1 MKNTDQKASPN
12 PKEKVTAR
20 AVIVWAAACLVY
32 IAAVTSRTS
41 FGVAGVEAIDRFQV
55 DATRIAV
62 FTSVQVGVYAF
73 AQIPM
78 GMLIDK
84 FGPRKLLAIG
94 ALIMGVGQIIL
105 GLTDAYG
112 VAIIARV
119 LIGAGDASIFLSVMR
134 ILPSWFPLKATP
146 IFTQLTTSLGQLGQF
161 ISAVPFLALLG
172 ASGWTTAFVSLGAVV
187 SIIALAALIAVRD
200 TPAIPAAQAAE
211 KAAAKAQTKPAETSV
226 TPVKNSLGTSLKLII
241 RNPLCWQGFFIHY
254 TLMLWLNVFNLM
266 WGLPMMTLGM
276 GLSTS
281 TVGIVL
287 TVSTIC
293 LVFAAPVMGIISA
306 RTGYRRDVVAIGF
319 SFIQAL
325 AWIIFLSS
333 ETPRGVTAIV
343 LVNIA
348 MGLTTA
354 ASNFGFDSI
363 RERLDRNILAAGTG
377 LANMGGF
384 ISAMAA
390 AQIVGIL
397 LDHSAHGNTYTWH
410 DFRLAYIAVIIIWLL
425 GVLGFVVARLKG
437 GPGRRMVTTIRHA
450 SH

>member
-1 MKNTDQKASPN
+1 M
-12 PKEKVTAR
+12 
-20 AVIVWAAACLVY
+20 WAAACLVY

-84 FGPRKLLAIG
+84 YGPRKLLAIG

-105 GLTDAYG
+105 GFTDVYG
-112 VAIIARV
+112 IAIIARI

-172 ASGWTTAFVSLGAVV
+172 ASGWTIAFVSLGAVV
-187 SIIALAALIAVRD
+187 SIIAIAALIAVRD
-200 TPAIPAAQAAE
+200 TPELPAPVASEVAV
-211 KAAAKAQTKPAETSV
+211 ETQPV
-226 TPVKNSLGTSLKLII
+226 ETTHTPVKNSLGTSLKLIL

-254 TLMLWLNVFNLM
+254 SLMVWLNVFNLM

-287 TVSTIC
+287 SVSTFC
-293 LVFAAPVMGIISA
+293 LVVSAPLMGIISA
-306 RTGYRRDVVAIGF
+306 RTGYRRDVIAIAF
-319 SFIQAL
+319 SCVQAL

-333 ETPRGVTAIV
+333 ETPRGVVAIV
-343 LVNIA
+343 LVNVA

-384 ISAMAA
+384 ISAMVAS
-390 AQIVGIL
+390 QIVGIL

-410 DFRLAYIAVIIIWLL
+410 DFRVAYIAVIIIWAL
-425 GVLGFVVARLKG
+425 GVVGFVVARLKG
-437 GPGRRMVTTIRHA
+437 GPGRRMLTRIRHSS